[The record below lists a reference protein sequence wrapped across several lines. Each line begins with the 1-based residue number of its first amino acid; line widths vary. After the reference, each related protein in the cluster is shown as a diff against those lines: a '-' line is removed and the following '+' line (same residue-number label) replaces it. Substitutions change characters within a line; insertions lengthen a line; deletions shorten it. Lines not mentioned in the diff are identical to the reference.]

1 MSEWGRRAAQRVFQ
15 VRRERQ
21 AIPDAFPD
29 YARNP
34 AALATDLRF
43 KGWAR
48 AAGFLGAGLD
58 LLAALCGTDKFGVHH
73 YTPVYEALARPLRRR
88 AIALLEL
95 GVGGYGR
102 GLGGESL
109 LMWAA
114 YFSNGRIYGVDIED
128 KTALSRGRIKVF
140 QCSQTD
146 RPRLTALCDEIGP
159 FDLVID
165 DGSHVNPHQIESF
178 RILWPYVKD
187 GGWYVIEDVQ
197 TSYWPS
203 YGGGPPGSPAYASS
217 CMSFF
222 KALADS
228 VNQCEFLEP
237 ARIETEPSIGQIA
250 FHHNMIVLRKDA
262 SPRTSNVPLQREA
275 VRAALLKPRSGA

>member
-1 MSEWGRRAAQRVFQ
+1 MRGWGRRAAQLVFDI
-15 VRRERQ
+15 RRERQ
-21 AIPDAFPD
+21 AIPNVFPD

-58 LLAALCGTDKFGVHH
+58 LLAALCGTDKFGLHH
-73 YTPVYEALARPLRRR
+73 YTPVYEALVQPLRRR
-88 AIALLEL
+88 AISLLEL
-95 GVGGYGR
+95 GVGGYGH

-114 YFSNGRIYGVDIED
+114 YFPRGRIYGVDIED
-128 KTALSRGRIKVF
+128 KSALSRGRIKVF
-140 QCSQTD
+140 KCSQTD
-146 RPRLTALCDEIGP
+146 RERLTALCGEIGP

-165 DGSHVNPHQIESF
+165 DGSHVNAHQIESF

-187 GGWYVIEDVQ
+187 GGWYVVEDVQ

-203 YGGGPPGSPAYASS
+203 YGGGTPGAPAYASS

-237 ARIETEPSIGQIA
+237 AGVETEPSIGHIA
-250 FHHNMIVLRKDA
+250 FHHNMIVLHKNQ
-262 SPRTSNVPLQREA
+262 SPPTSNVPLHRPA
-275 VRAALLKPRSGA
+275 VRAALVKPRSRA

>member
-1 MSEWGRRAAQRVFQ
+1 MSTLGRSLARLVFNIRHS
-15 VRRERQ
+15 RR

-29 YARNP
+29 YQRNP
-34 AALATDLRF
+34 TALGTDLRF
-43 KGWAR
+43 KRWAR
-48 AAGFLGAGLD
+48 LAGLFGANLD
-58 LLAALCGTDKFGVHH
+58 LLAALCGTDKFGLHQ
-73 YTPVYEALARPLRRR
+73 YTSVYEELTKPLRRR
-88 AIALLEL
+88 AVSLLEL
-95 GVGGYGR
+95 GVGGYGHVT
-102 GLGGESL
+102 GGESL

-114 YFSNGRIYGVDIED
+114 YFPKGRIYGIDIED

-187 GGWYVIEDVQ
+187 GGWYVVEDVQ

-203 YGGGPPGSPAYASS
+203 YGGGAPGSPAYASS

-228 VNQCEFLEP
+228 VNQCEFLDP
-237 ARIETEPSIGQIA
+237 PRIQTEPSIGQIA
-250 FHHNMIVLRKDA
+250 FHHNMIVLRKDE
-262 SPRTSNVPLQREA
+262 SPRTSNVPLHREA
-275 VRAALLKPRSGA
+275 VRAGLMKPRSGS

>member
-1 MSEWGRRAAQRVFQ
+1 MSGWGRRAAQWVFDI
-15 VRRERQ
+15 RRERQ
-21 AIPDAFPD
+21 AIPNVFPH

-58 LLAALCGTDKFGVHH
+58 LLAALCGTDKFGLHH

-88 AIALLEL
+88 PISLLEL
-95 GVGGYGR
+95 GVGGYGH

-114 YFSNGRIYGVDIED
+114 YFSKGRIYGLDIED
-128 KTALSRGRIKVF
+128 KSALSRGRIKVF

-146 RPRLTALCDEIGP
+146 RERLSALCAEIGP

-165 DGSHVNPHQIESF
+165 DGSHVNAHQIESF

-187 GGWYVIEDVQ
+187 GGWYVVEDVQ

-203 YGGGPPGSPAYASS
+203 YGGGMPGAPAYEKS
-217 CMSFF
+217 CMRFF

-228 VNQCEFLEP
+228 VNQAEFLEKP
-237 ARIETEPSIGQIA
+237 RFDTEPAIGHIA
-250 FHHNMIVLRKDA
+250 FHHNMIVLKKDQTQ
-262 SPRTSNVPLQREA
+262 RVSNVPLGNEK
-275 VRAALLKPRSGA
+275 VRAALLKPIASK